1 LRYPFRQAGR
11 SILELRDLA
20 ADGSVCADQLAFQ
33 AAQADGQ
40 CSDLLVQIIMQFTG
54 EVFALFLLGDD
65 QPAASSVGM
74 SISYPA
80 CSKTS
85 PTAGICGA
93 LARQG
98 VVHLVGAVAWCVG
111 LVLRRSPNSKT
122 SSK

>member
-80 CSKTS
+80 CSR
-85 PTAGICGA
+85 
-93 LARQG
+93 LARAVDMSDHFKQSG
-98 VVHLVGAVAWCVG
+98 RPKSDGAIE
-111 LVLRRSPNSKT
+111 LH
-122 SSK
+122 